1 MLAVLC
7 LVLMN
12 EDRRKQGAENEQ
24 HKRIGTQGVQGGIC
38 DKYKIIYGLSEFF
51 TKNHFRDGVDKMQNK
66 PYNTRSHTAPVGQ
79 CF

>member
-12 EDRRKQGAENEQ
+12 EDRRKQRSR
-24 HKRIGTQGVQGGIC
+24 KRTVVAYRNAGVQGGIC

-66 PYNTRSHTAPVGQ
+66 TYNTRSHTAPVGQ